1 MEPVS
6 PMERWWLEVLDRGGR
21 VQQRIRVQQQTLT
34 LGRAPDNR
42 IVLDDAFVDAHHAE
56 LRFEGAAVEIRDLD
70 SLNGVWIDSR
80 EARQPTPLNADQEIR
95 LGHSHIRLRSMRAGV
110 PPARRDT
117 TARGVLAWLRKPP
130 MLLLGLALAALAL
143 VFDAWMAET
152 RSLNV
157 GILANE
163 LAYPLLFLL
172 LWAGLWAAANRLTSH
187 RANFAVH
194 LAIGAFALAGI
205 FLADP
210 LAAMLAFA
218 FDWHTSF
225 SGLLLV
231 LEIIIMSIAL
241 FAHLQYVA
249 DGRRSL
255 QVLGAVAVSALLFGS
270 PVLGDWLRRDEFT
283 AQPML
288 MPLLLPPGFRVA
300 EGSTVQEFVS
310 ESQRLRESVEA
321 TR

>member
-1 MEPVS
+1 M
-6 PMERWWLEVLDRGGR
+6 LEVLDRGGR
-21 VQQRIRVQQQTLT
+21 VQQRVKVTQDVLT
-34 LGRAPDNR
+34 LGRAPDNT

-56 LRFEGAAVEIRDLD
+56 LHVVDGTVEVHDLA
-70 SLNGVWIDSR
+70 SLNGVWLDGR
-80 EARQPTPLNADQEIR
+80 EAKGVTALQAGQELRI
-95 LGHSHIRLRSMRAGV
+95 GHSHVRLRALSASV

-117 TARGVLAWLRKPP
+117 TARGPLAWLRRPLV
-130 MLLLGLALAALAL
+130 LLPALSLAAVAL
-143 VFDAWMAET
+143 VFEAWMAET
-152 RSLNV
+152 RALNV

-172 LWAGLWAAANRLTSH
+172 LWAGLWAAVNRLTTH

-194 LAIGAFALAGI
+194 LAIGALALAGV

-210 LAAMLAFA
+210 LAAMIAFA
-218 FDWHTSF
+218 FDWHASL
-225 SGLLLV
+225 SGLLLL
-231 LEIIIMSIAL
+231 LEIFVMSIAL

-270 PVLGDWLRRDEFT
+270 PVLGDWLRRDEFM

-288 MPLLLPPGFRVA
+288 MPLLLPPGFQVV
-300 EGSTVQEFVS
+300 EGSTVEEFVS
-310 ESQRLRESVEA
+310 ESDRLREAVEA
-321 TR
+321 SR